1 MTVLLQ
7 FIADNAAWIYGAC
20 ALIALWY
27 LRVVFRARRE
37 RKQAVF
43 ALEREAAVQRVYNAL
58 GIALALLATIGVTYF
73 ISNVLLE
80 VMRPLAEEGIV
91 FTPTIVL
98 PTLSA
103 QEIGSTPSPIPMPTP
118 TQSLPTPRPRPTLR
132 PLPTPPPELTSSPA
146 PMVMAPNCPNP
157 SARLVSPGQNQMIKG
172 SVPIIGTANIPN
184 MQYYKLE
191 FRPAGSSADY
201 SYIGGQ
207 NAPADG
213 TLTVWNTAPL
223 PDGVY
228 TLRLVVVDH
237 TGNYPPPCEVSVIIT
252 H

>member
-43 ALEREAAVQRVYNAL
+43 ALEREAALQRVYNAL
-58 GIALALLATIGVTYF
+58 GVALALLATIGVTYF
-73 ISNVLLE
+73 ISHVLLE
-80 VMRPLAEEGIV
+80 AIKPLAQEAIGS
-91 FTPTIVL
+91 TPTIVL

-103 QEIGSTPSPIPMPTP
+103 QEVKLTPSPTPTP
-118 TQSLPTPRPRPTLR
+118 TPTRPLPTPRPRPTLR
-132 PLPTPPPELTSSPA
+132 PLPTPPPQPSPA
-146 PMVMAPNCPNP
+146 PVVVAPNCPNP
-157 SARLVSPGQNQMIKG
+157 SARLISPGQNQTISG

-207 NAPADG
+207 HAPADG

-237 TGNYPPPCEVSVIIT
+237 TGNYPPPCEVSVIVT

>member
-20 ALIALWY
+20 ALIALWH

-43 ALEREAAVQRVYNAL
+43 ALEREAALQRVYHTL
-58 GIALALLATIGVTYF
+58 GIALALLATIGITYF

-80 VMRPLAEEGIV
+80 AIKPLAEEGIRS
-91 FTPTIVL
+91 TPTIVL

-103 QEIGSTPSPIPMPTP
+103 QEVELTPSPTPTP
-118 TQSLPTPRPRPTLR
+118 TRPLPTPRPRPTLR
-132 PLPTPPPELTSSPA
+132 PLPTPPPEPTPSPA
-146 PMVMAPNCPNP
+146 PAVVAPNCPNP
-157 SARLVSPGQNQMIKG
+157 SARLISPGQNQTISG

-237 TGNYPPPCEVSVIIT
+237 TGNYPPPCEVSVIVT